1 MRGVAGV
8 PDGIYSAPSQKG
20 TAAKAILNL
29 EGTNV
34 KTGNIKKSIAKED
47 EIDISTVQVA
57 AQPSG
62 WTPRNTADGEPKEWS
77 SEDGLV
83 VRQFADSYVAYD
95 TDSAGNP
102 ANEIV
107 RGESWADI
115 QKATADYE
123 KRDTPAP
130 AASQDTNARSSDRA
144 TSTQL
149 QPTDSLKEAK
159 ATGRPLSILRPG
171 TMPKRTQA
179 AYDSIVQ
186 STDGGYKKARELL
199 QKHKELFDRVKEKEA
214 SKGTYTSEENAILNE
229 FNDSLIVTESQWNEL
244 SEAIKEDYTAAK
256 DGEESAFTE
265 QEVADIVEAITRPLD
280 YRHKLVVNNAR
291 AIKDGGQD
299 IYSDELRL
307 QNSAEVLEKA
317 DIAIA
322 FPLEVLEKLITD
334 GRFKTQFETNT
345 SGGTLY
351 TQGRMQGDIA
361 QFGYHPRNAPET
373 RPVYGYLTKGGVID
387 DENFDAVQM
396 YGELQFVLKKDAHS
410 RATYTTQNSLGS
422 GLVPSPMGVP
432 SKDASGAVG
441 NPMAIYAEAQVHG
454 GVSLSDVDYVVV
466 NVGERQPWATH
477 KVSEEQFES
486 ISKMLESVGIR
497 VVPVRDGEVVN
508 TWDGGKIVSGPKT
521 QSAEKEKT
529 AKSSK
534 EILDEASALGIKWQG
549 KTVGTSKEEIDR
561 QINSSVK
568 TLRKSKELGLT
579 DIPELSDNIK
589 KIFNDYA
596 DGKISLKGMREAI
609 LFTDPKDEGLRQW
622 AFGNRQLPIGWR
634 VAAAKEIALSQND
647 TELVKKIDDFIK
659 FMGDIDNASDEKLEE
674 LIRKA
679 SVDFGKNMGSPIIQT
694 PDVKRIIRGAGGVT
708 VHDSDERKLDN
719 LSGTTSMGDSI
730 TITAR
735 RKVETMYGLP
745 FTGENTPED
754 KAITAMRPISG
765 HSLPKD
771 SYLAREKRMKKIYGE
786 DFVTMYD
793 FPIGSDVADLSQT
806 AKYGRSHIVLSDA
819 VNERTKVVNG
829 DAVTR
834 FGSSGAAVADLE
846 SIDEAGI
853 AYADPI
859 GMLFSSMTGDSGAS
873 IAGPLDPSFKYNDKY
888 NETATLGTF
897 DPSEV
902 RAVYIADIG
911 QTRREIGDVPQGM
924 NPDFYGNLSVIFDFA
939 RTRDEILDSR
949 GTELV
954 AQIGEPRGANGQMG
968 ALEYLHPENVELFN
982 SSMTSAWLDRYDEI
996 FGDIPREV
1004 LIPKDEPETTPYEAY
1019 LRAKIT
1025 QFDKSGKG
1033 TLKENAGTFGE
1044 TRDGKEFGLDVI
1056 KEELDR
1062 AISARKNRTKGEEKF
1077 SSDGSLS
1084 PEPEPA
1090 QSADRLPNNSVS
1102 LEKEA
1107 SMSFVPSDYELEKA
1121 KAELENPVNAAIGQV
1136 WNIGGKK
1143 IHFGMEK
1150 DRNVVKYG
1158 EDMDDVEIVPINPYK
1173 IAGVEMGSKEGKE
1186 LALKWAYARS
1196 ALSSNDGTGYKST
1209 SEVDALLYAGARG
1222 DEASLARLEELAEIG
1237 KEKVEKIRSERQAA
1251 LKDIEPKSETNL
1263 KEQIAKGLVSEKDQK
1278 AAERIL
1284 GGSIDDLYVVHQ
1296 TEYAFPI
1303 DDEGNIALKPASA
1316 YPTTLEDGTEIF
1328 VPRHTIHTALNHV
1341 VDPIKERGWPP
1352 NSHIAIIPLRALLEA
1367 NPGSI
1372 DNILAEDTFFTP
1384 EAGGVLKFP
1393 AGSYKTISNATDIV
1407 SAREQ
1412 VSEAIRELARLG
1424 SYGAQGDEIKPIIF
1438 EEGIMEISN
1447 TDARRAAF
1455 NALLQRI
1462 SVDLG
1467 ITNQIHMGTNSSLLD
1482 RAGDQDA
1489 QVSQNIERFFTPDFL
1504 SNLSINQIMRLTVGR
1519 DRSLYSAETQETRA
1533 AQQQQSV
1540 TQPVFAEKQQSS
1552 NVNPPRT
1559 Q

>member
-1 MRGVAGV
+1 MGGGFSFNFKLSSGGRVSAAGRVVGQSGENLIEVEMRGVAGV

-20 TAAKAILNL
+20 AAAKAILNL

-95 TDSAGNP
+95 TDSTGSP
-102 ANEIV
+102 VNEIA

-130 AASQDTNARSSDRA
+130 AASQGTNARSSDRA

-186 STDGGYKKARELL
+186 SIDGGYEKARELR
-199 QKHKELFDRVKEKEA
+199 QKHKELFDGLKEKEA
-214 SKGTYTSEENAILNE
+214 SKNTYTSEENAILNE
-229 FNDSLIVTESQWNEL
+229 FNDSLVVTEFQWNEL

-280 YRHKLVVNNAR
+280 YRHKMVVNNAR

-322 FPLEVLEKLITD
+322 FPLEFLEKLITD

-351 TQGRMQGDIA
+351 PQGRMQGDIA
-361 QFGYHPRNAPET
+361 QFGYHPRTAPET
-373 RPVYGYLTKGGVID
+373 RPVYGYLTKNGIID
-387 DENFDAVQM
+387 DENFDAIQM

-410 RATYTTQNSLGS
+410 RATYTTQNSLGT

-441 NPMAIYAEAQVHG
+441 SPMAIYAEAQVHG
-454 GVSLSDVDYVVV
+454 GVNLSDVDYVVV

-486 ISKMLESVGIR
+486 VSKMLESAGIR

-508 TWDGGKIVSGPKT
+508 TWDGGKIVSGP
-521 QSAEKEKT
+521 SAPAPAPAPE
-529 AKSSK
+529 
-534 EILDEASALGIKWQG
+534 SAQG
-549 KTVGTSKEEIDR
+549 LNK
-561 QINSSVK
+561 
-568 TLRKSKELGLT
+568 
-579 DIPELSDNIK
+579 
-589 KIFNDYA
+589 
-596 DGKISLKGMREAI
+596 
-609 LFTDPKDEGLRQW
+609 
-622 AFGNRQLPIGWR
+622 
-634 VAAAKEIALSQND
+634 
-647 TELVKKIDDFIK
+647 
-659 FMGDIDNASDEKLEE
+659 
-674 LIRKA
+674 
-679 SVDFGKNMGSPIIQT
+679 
-694 PDVKRIIRGAGGVT
+694 
-708 VHDSDERKLDN
+708 
-719 LSGTTSMGDSI
+719 
-730 TITAR
+730 
-735 RKVETMYGLP
+735 
-745 FTGENTPED
+745 
-754 KAITAMRPISG
+754 
-765 HSLPKD
+765 
-771 SYLAREKRMKKIYGE
+771 
-786 DFVTMYD
+786 
-793 FPIGSDVADLSQT
+793 
-806 AKYGRSHIVLSDA
+806 
-819 VNERTKVVNG
+819 
-829 DAVTR
+829 
-834 FGSSGAAVADLE
+834 
-846 SIDEAGI
+846 
-853 AYADPI
+853 
-859 GMLFSSMTGDSGAS
+859 
-873 IAGPLDPSFKYNDKY
+873 
-888 NETATLGTF
+888 
-897 DPSEV
+897 
-902 RAVYIADIG
+902 
-911 QTRREIGDVPQGM
+911 
-924 NPDFYGNLSVIFDFA
+924 
-939 RTRDEILDSR
+939 
-949 GTELV
+949 
-954 AQIGEPRGANGQMG
+954 
-968 ALEYLHPENVELFN
+968 
-982 SSMTSAWLDRYDEI
+982 
-996 FGDIPREV
+996 
-1004 LIPKDEPETTPYEAY
+1004 
-1019 LRAKIT
+1019 
-1025 QFDKSGKG
+1025 
-1033 TLKENAGTFGE
+1033 
-1044 TRDGKEFGLDVI
+1044 
-1056 KEELDR
+1056 
-1062 AISARKNRTKGEEKF
+1062 
-1077 SSDGSLS
+1077 
-1084 PEPEPA
+1084 
-1090 QSADRLPNNSVS
+1090 LPNNSVS

-1107 SMSFVPSDYELEKA
+1107 SMSFAASDYDLEKA
-1121 KAELENPVNAAIGQV
+1121 KAELENPVNAAVGQV

-1173 IAGVEMGSKEGKE
+1173 IAGIEMGSEEGKE

-1222 DEASLARLEELAEIG
+1222 DEASSARLEELAEIG
-1237 KEKVEKIRSERQAA
+1237 KQKVEKIKSEAQAA

-1316 YPTTLEDGTEIF
+1316 YPTTLEDGKEIF

-1393 AGSYKTISNATDIV
+1393 AGSYKTLSNVADIV

-1412 VSEAIRELARLG
+1412 VSEAIRELSRVG
-1424 SYGAQGDEIKPIIF
+1424 SYGAQGDEIEPIIF

-1482 RAGDQDA
+1482 RAGDQDS
-1489 QVSQNIERFFTPDFL
+1489 QMSQNIERFFTPDFL

-1519 DRSLYSAETQETRA
+1519 DRSLYSAETQESRA

-1540 TQPVFAEKQQSS
+1540 V
-1552 NVNPPRT
+1552 
-1559 Q
+1559 